1 MYHHD
6 VQQNPDFYWPNF
18 KKTTKKRDAKYS
30 YVYTGPHLIMLP
42 FHFECTQSGNFKS
55 FVSPES
61 WHCILVWNSKCILYV
76 LTCNTDFQGS
86 MKLKKIKQ
94 SYLSGM
100 NLTDVSS
107 VLLGKFG
114 MQKKKLL
121 QIPKNVH

>member
-1 MYHHD
+1 MPNIHMFIQDPIWLCYHFTLSAD
-6 VQQNPDFYWPNF
+6 SQEILKALFLQNL
-18 KKTTKKRDAKYS
+18 
-30 YVYTGPHLIMLP
+30 G
-42 FHFECTQSGNFKS
+42 
-55 FVSPES
+55 
-61 WHCILVWNSKCILYV
+61 HCILVGNSKCILYV
-76 LTCNTDFQGS
+76 LMCNTDFQGS